1 LLEPRSFNAYKNAV
15 VPIIAMLGCSEVNMK
30 ISSADME
37 NVESNDYR
45 EMSGDNSDVNR
56 ILATM

>member
-1 LLEPRSFNAYKNAV
+1 MLEPRSFNAYKNAV
-15 VPIIAMLGCSEVNMK
+15 VPIIAISGCSEVNMK